1 MSEIWSRR
9 NVIATILVG
18 ILSCAVTAAFYIF
31 DNRNQEIG
39 TETVETSASSE
50 TSLPSVSIDLI
61 HLSEVAMN
69 VPAVLEI
76 GIKVGGNTTLAARNI
91 NVSLDFGRAE
101 VQDCG
106 YSPMEAVSKF
116 VHDDK
121 SYRRLEVAELRQE
134 EILYIRCLISTP
146 MFKKIVVEGE
156 NISHGRSITFE
167 EYRNRL
173 LSEPIGFWTNL
184 GRVFVVFIF
193 IMLCL
198 KIIGILFPNFN

>member
-9 NVIATILVG
+9 NTIATIVAG
-18 ILSCAVTAAFYIF
+18 ILTCAVTVAIYFF
-31 DNRNQEIG
+31 GDRNQEIG
-39 TETVETSASSE
+39 TETVGTSASSE

-69 VPAVLEI
+69 VPAVFEI
-76 GIKVGGNTTLAARNI
+76 GIKVDGNTTLAARNI
-91 NVSLDFGRAE
+91 DVSLDFGRAE

-146 MFKKIVVEGE
+146 MFKQIVVEGE
-156 NISHGRSITFE
+156 NISRGRSITFE
-167 EYRNRL
+167 EYRDRL
-173 LSEPIGFWTNL
+173 LSGPIGFWTIL
-184 GRVFVVFIF
+184 GRIFVAFIV
-193 IMLCL
+193 IMLSI
-198 KIIGILFPNFN
+198 KIMGLLFLNSW